1 MAARRAAG
9 AGGAGMDVSL
19 AQKAKGGVVPGATG
33 KPAGKP
39 TTGGGSSWLPR
50 GATTP
55 TRQNV
60 PGATPPGNAAAPG
73 TTMTSDQAAAEVKSK
88 GAASAASQWLPR
100 GVTLGNKK
108 PPAK

>member
-1 MAARRAAG
+1 
-9 AGGAGMDVSL
+9 MDVSL
-19 AQKAKGGVVPGATG
+19 AQKAKGATGPGA
-33 KPAGKP
+33 AGKP
-39 TTGGGSSWLPR
+39 TTGGVSSWLPR

-60 PGATPPGNAAAPG
+60 PGTTPPGKAAKPG
-73 TTMTSDQAAAEVKSK
+73 TITSDQAAAEIKAK

-100 GVTLGNKK
+100 GVSFGGDKK

>member
-1 MAARRAAG
+1 
-9 AGGAGMDVSL
+9 MDVSL
-19 AQKAKGGVVPGATG
+19 AQKAKGTAVPGATG
-33 KPAGKP
+33 KPTP
-39 TTGGGSSWLPR
+39 GGVSSWLPR

-60 PGATPPGNAAAPG
+60 PGASPSGTSPPGNAAKPG
-73 TTMTSDQAAAEVKSK
+73 TMTSDQAAAEIKAK

-100 GVTLGNKK
+100 GVSFGGDKK